1 MLLSYYLM
9 NLNVPLASLYFTF
22 MKTMIYIV
30 NIVLRHLIIWV
41 LEISLML
48 GYVHRNCYLWL
59 LVFQLDLLGLEYPL
73 LLLIEESLSM
83 FSYMMFFTWIL
94 CASWCSCAISIENL
108 FLYYPRFYHLKW
120 SRIISF
126 FFCWGLLDWCLQ
138 QSMVSLW

>member
-30 NIVLRHLIIWV
+30 NIVHRHLIIWV

-73 LLLIEESLSM
+73 LLLIE
-83 FSYMMFFTWIL
+83 
-94 CASWCSCAISIENL
+94 
-108 FLYYPRFYHLKW
+108 
-120 SRIISF
+120 
-126 FFCWGLLDWCLQ
+126 
-138 QSMVSLW
+138 